1 MNLFQRPHYKSD
13 ATLFING
20 LKQKNPQLEAEQLAG
35 RARLWDKTLNPETQS
50 QAQEARVPQAAYVY
64 QTK

>member
-1 MNLFQRPHYKSD
+1 MNLFQRPHYQSD

-20 LKQKNPQLEAEQLAG
+20 LKQKNPELEASQLEG
-35 RARLWDKTLNPETQS
+35 RARLWDKTIDADSQR
-50 QAQEARVPQAAYVY
+50 QAQEAKVPQAAYVY